1 MTIPNDYIQAFA
13 VIRVDGETIDSDAR
27 VCEWEIDG
35 KVQPTAG
42 PTNVTVKQIVMTAEE
57 ARDEVIRL
65 NQLNASKGCKY
76 FWQATHL
83 FLNGGSHG
91 SRSRTNDT

>member
-1 MTIPNDYIQAFA
+1 MMTPNDYIQAYA

-27 VCEWEIDG
+27 VSEWEIDG
-35 KVQPTAG
+35 KIQPTSG
-42 PTNVTVKQIVMTAEE
+42 PANVTVKQIVMTSQE

-91 SRSRTNDT
+91 NRGRTKET